1 MLSME
6 GNPSQMDHDLLDI
19 PEKNNRVRLVRVRLV
34 IITFI
39 YHVLSSRP
47 RDKGE
52 PISKKYFWPFRPQF
66 GLKIRERGGGG
77 EGPLT
82 WIHH

>member
-6 GNPSQMDHDLLDI
+6 GSPSQMDHDLLDI

-39 YHVLSSRP
+39 YHVLSLRP
-47 RDKGE
+47 GNE
-52 PISKKYFWPFRPQF
+52 GSLISKKYFWPFRPQF
-66 GLKIRERGGGG
+66 GLKIREGGRGWGR
-77 EGPLT
+77 PLT